1 MLSTKDVIE
10 KFEVTRATLHN
21 RKTTKPKL
29 FNYLFNTNIQSKE
42 LRDINLLLDTYIK
55 TANTKIFTF
64 KELDYILSLNLNLED
79 IKQIQDIHLAYI
91 NTSTKIKKENDI
103 FTLGIYKKLES
114 LNLIERYIFCEILK
128 DIRVKI
134 QNRKD
139 EKVALIQHYLKEFL
153 EK

>member
-21 RKTTKPKL
+21 WKTTKPKL

-91 NTSTKIKKENDI
+91 NTSTKIKKENDT

-114 LNLIERYIFCEILK
+114 LNLIERYMFYEVLE
-128 DIRVKI
+128 DITVKI